1 MSNKSISLDI
11 TVAVYLRLDLLTYS
25 PFFHCGYDKEKAGG
39 GEQVRRSNFNYIIAT
54 AMLCNFLLSI
64 LLNTIVVGKGW
75 QVLSLR
81 VDMDVLCFKHILL
94 SSNYTDNG
102 SNTSYKLKRSY
113 GCLF

>member
-11 TVAVYLRLDLLTYS
+11 TIAVYLRLDLLTYS
-25 PFFHCGYDKEKAGG
+25 PFFHCGYDKEKGG
-39 GEQVRRSNFNYIIAT
+39 GQVRRSNFNYIIAT

-81 VDMDVLCFKHILL
+81 VDMDVHCTLL
-94 SSNYTDNG
+94 
-102 SNTSYKLKRSY
+102 
-113 GCLF
+113 